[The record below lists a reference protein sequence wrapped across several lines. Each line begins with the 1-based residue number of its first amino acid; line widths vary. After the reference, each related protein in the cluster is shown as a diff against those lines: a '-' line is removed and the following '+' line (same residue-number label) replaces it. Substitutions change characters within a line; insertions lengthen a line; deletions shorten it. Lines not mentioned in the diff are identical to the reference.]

1 MFNKLKNFIRIL
13 ERKDQIKLIG
23 LFFMMLISVV
33 IEVFSIASILPLTRE
48 FFNPGESLQF
58 LNNIKS
64 ISSFE
69 TIYVL
74 ILFFLLIYFIKFI
87 FLLSFTYHQ
96 NKFISNLSAKLT
108 TQLFNTYLFREYE
121 FHTQNNSST
130 MLRNLVTEVKLLCSS
145 FIYPIFTLI
154 IETAVVL
161 GILIF
166 LFNYHTII
174 SFITAIFFITV
185 IGVYFISIRKKFLH
199 WGNQRQDLNRLTLK
213 YSLHGLN
220 AIKEIKIYNKE
231 NYFKDVFSSNEF
243 KFAELSKV
251 YQTFQQLPRLLFEF
265 IIVLFLISLMFFLKF
280 TNEPNNEIFEILG
293 VFSLAS
299 MRFIPSASRIIG
311 SLQLFRF
318 ASPTIDLILKE
329 NLLTKNL
336 TDKIIKDKTNIGD
349 HSFSSSINLKNLS
362 FKFENKNEFILKN
375 INLEIKKNEIIG
387 IYGVSGSGKS
397 TIVDLISGLL
407 SSTSGRITMDNEA
420 IKKNIFSWRAKFGYV
435 TQNTY
440 LLDDT
445 IKNNIV
451 FGDSSNFDDSRF
463 KNAIDLSQ
471 LSKFVNELPDNVE
484 TIVGERGVML
494 SGGQIQRIG
503 IARAIYH
510 QSDILIFDES
520 TSALD
525 LTTEQ
530 KIMDEIINLK
540 NKKTIIIISHK
551 ISILKICDKT
561 YELKD
566 KNLKLKI

>member
-1 MFNKLKNFIRIL
+1 
-13 ERKDQIKLIG
+13 
-23 LFFMMLISVV
+23 
-33 IEVFSIASILPLTRE
+33 
-48 FFNPGESLQF
+48 
-58 LNNIKS
+58 
-64 ISSFE
+64 
-69 TIYVL
+69 
-74 ILFFLLIYFIKFI
+74 
-87 FLLSFTYHQ
+87 
-96 NKFISNLSAKLT
+96 
-108 TQLFNTYLFREYE
+108 
-121 FHTQNNSST
+121 
-130 MLRNLVTEVKLLCSS
+130 
-145 FIYPIFTLI
+145 
-154 IETAVVL
+154 
-161 GILIF
+161 
-166 LFNYHTII
+166 
-174 SFITAIFFITV
+174 
-185 IGVYFISIRKKFLH
+185 
-199 WGNQRQDLNRLTLK
+199 
-213 YSLHGLN
+213 
-220 AIKEIKIYNKE
+220 
-231 NYFKDVFSSNEF
+231 
-243 KFAELSKV
+243 
-251 YQTFQQLPRLLFEF
+251 
-265 IIVLFLISLMFFLKF
+265 
-280 TNEPNNEIFEILG
+280 
-293 VFSLAS
+293 

-362 FKFENKNEFILKN
+362 FKFENKNEFILKD

-451 FGDSSNFDDSRF
+451 FGDTSNFDDSRF

-525 LTTEQ
+525 FTTEQ

-551 ISILKICDKT
+551 ISILKICDKI